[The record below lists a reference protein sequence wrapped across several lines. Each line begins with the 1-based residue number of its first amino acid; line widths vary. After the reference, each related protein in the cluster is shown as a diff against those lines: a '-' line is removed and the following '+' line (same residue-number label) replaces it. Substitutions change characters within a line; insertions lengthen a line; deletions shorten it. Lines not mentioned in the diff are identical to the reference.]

1 MFDTKLKT
9 SLVCTLLFA
18 LLLNPLFLAAQNE
31 LNVYS
36 ARKEALIK
44 PALDKFSAQ
53 TGIKINLIT
62 AKADALLKRI
72 ESEGKNTHADIFITT
87 DAGRL
92 YRAKQAGVL
101 QPFKSATLDQ
111 HIPEKLRD
119 PDGYWYGLT
128 VRARPIFYAK
138 DVISADKLSSYEDL
152 VKPEFKNKICI
163 RSSNNV
169 YNQSL
174 VASMI
179 AANGKEKTQQ
189 WANNFVK
196 NFARKP
202 KGGDRDQIK
211 AAAAGQCELAI
222 ANTYYYAKMLQSK
235 DVAQKIAAEN
245 VDIFWPNQ
253 NDRGTHINISGITIT
268 KYAKHVASAKKLVE
282 FLVSKESQRWYA
294 DVNYEYPVRVDVLPS
309 KLLAAWGNFKA
320 DSINLDQLG
329 KNNAEAVKIM
339 DRAGWR

>member
-1 MFDTKLKT
+1 MFYAKFKKVVVL
-9 SLVCTLLFA
+9 SLISSIAIFPIILS
-18 LLLNPLFLAAQNE
+18 AAEE

-44 PALDKFSAQ
+44 PVLDEFSKQ

-72 ESEGKNTHADIFITT
+72 QSEGKNTHADVFITT

-101 QPFKSATLDQ
+101 QSFQSDILNKT
-111 HIPEKLRD
+111 IPENLRD
-119 PDGYWYGLT
+119 PEGFWYGLT
-128 VRARPIFYAK
+128 IRARPIFYVK
-138 DVISADKLSSYEDL
+138 GVMSPDTLSSYEDL
-152 VKPEFKNKICI
+152 AKHHYKNKICI

-174 VASMI
+174 VASLL

-189 WANNFVK
+189 WANDFVK

-211 AAAAGQCELAI
+211 AAAAGQCDLAI
-222 ANTYYYAKMLQSK
+222 ANTYYFAKMINSNKEDQKKAADS
-235 DVAQKIAAEN
+235 VA
-245 VDIFWPNQ
+245 IFWPNQ
-253 NDRGTHINISGITIT
+253 NDRGAHINISGITIT
-268 KYAKHVASAKKLVE
+268 KYAKHVKAAKQLVE
-282 FLVSKESQRWYA
+282 FLVTKESQQWYA
-294 DVNYEYPVRVDVLPS
+294 DVNYEYPARADIAPN
-309 KLLAAWGNFKA
+309 KILASWGKFKS

-339 DRAGWR
+339 DRAGWK